1 MWNYLSNLS
10 VRVLKS
16 YQAPLPLKEAAW
28 GLIAWVAKAGRAN
41 PISWLIRPWA
51 AHKSLKR
58 TVGLVMAVLVVTV
71 AIWGPFPTLASD
83 TGGPLELA
91 VMSEGEIELNTQEA
105 IQMPVENFRVSQ
117 GYRWLHPG
125 VDLAAKTGEAVKAVA
140 NGKVILVK
148 KDRFA
153 YGQHVII
160 NHGEY
165 ETLYAHLSKITVEE
179 GQEVT
184 TDTVIG
190 EVGSTGRS
198 TGPHLH
204 LEIRESGRPV
214 NPKMLLGLK

>member
-16 YQAPLPLKEAAW
+16 YHV
-28 GLIAWVAKAGRAN
+28 WVAKAGRAN

-58 TVGLVMAVLVVTV
+58 TVGLTMAVLAVVV
-71 AIWGPFPTLASD
+71 AIWGPFPTLATD
-83 TGGPLELA
+83 TGGPLELT
-91 VMSEGEIELNTQEA
+91 VLSEGEIELNTQEA
-105 IQMPVENFRVSQ
+105 VQVPVENYRVSQ

-153 YGQHVII
+153 YGQHVIV

-165 ETLYAHLSKITVEE
+165 ETLYAHLSKIAVKE

-204 LEIRESGRPV
+204 LEIRENGRTV

>member
-10 VRVLKS
+10 ARVLKS

-28 GLIAWVAKAGRAN
+28 RLIAWVAKAGRAN

-58 TVGLVMAVLVVTV
+58 TVGLTMAVLAVVV
-71 AIWGPFPTLASD
+71 AIWGPFPTLATD
-83 TGGPLELA
+83 TGGPLELT
-91 VMSEGEIELNTQEA
+91 VLSEGEIELNTQEA
-105 IQMPVENFRVSQ
+105 VQVPVENYRVSQ

-125 VDLAAKTGEAVKAVA
+125 VDLAAKTGEPVKAVA
-140 NGKVILVK
+140 AGKVVLVK
-148 KDRFA
+148 KDRYA
-153 YGQHVII
+153 YGQHVIV

-165 ETLYAHLSKITVEE
+165 ETLYAHLSKIAVEE

-204 LEIRESGRPV
+204 LEIRENGRTV
-214 NPKMLLGLK
+214 NPKTLLEIK